1 MLSSELIRSALPTAT
16 DTKVVVAEPGAVSAT
31 PQVFRDCF
39 ADATAI
45 VVGDER
51 TMTVAGNAV
60 VAELTAAGTGWV
72 NLYRCFSKEP
82 VWPRGFP
89 LEHLQDVVPPDPA
102 RRRRAAPP
110 AAPPRQEAS
119 SAVTD
124 ALRGTLDF
132 ADASEGTGAAPAA
145 ARGRSPRRARKPS
158 RPLPRL

>member
-1 MLSSELIRSALPTAT
+1 MLGDMEAAASAR
-16 DTKVVVAEPGAVSAT
+16 K
-31 PQVFRDCF
+31 
-39 ADATAI
+39 
-45 VVGDER
+45 
-51 TMTVAGNAV
+51 
-60 VAELTAAGTGWV
+60 
-72 NLYRCFSKEP
+72 P
-82 VWPRGFP
+82 VPAP
-89 LEHLQDVVPPDPA
+89 PVQDVVPPDPP